1 MNIRDWMACTDPE
14 SMLQFLGDRAGMPAF
29 RRFAVE
35 CCRRLDDLIPKE
47 STYRTEFDRLDCL
60 TSGTFED
67 HTEIAEALDGAL
79 HASHFAAMARAT
91 EGEVAAAC
99 AVAAVY
105 CALLDGGSLA
115 TVNHARSLL
124 KGAPAS
130 RARYDEE
137 RRAQADLLRDL
148 ARPFK

>member
-1 MNIRDWMACTDPE
+1 MNKQDWMDCTDPE
-14 SMLQFLGDRAGMPAF
+14 PMLQFLADRAGVPIF
-29 RRFAVE
+29 RQFAVE
-35 CCRRLDDLIPKE
+35 CCRRLDDLIPKG

-67 HTEIAEALDGAL
+67 DTGIAEALEGAL

-99 AVAAVY
+99 GVAAVY
-105 CALLDGGSLA
+105 RALLDGGSFA
-115 TVNHARSLL
+115 AVNHARSLL
-124 KGAPAS
+124 KGAPKY

-137 RRAQADLLRDL
+137 RRAQSDLLRDL